1 MSATGGEELVEQFAC
16 MLADALAPRL
26 APLLT
31 KRVEPSGGSG
41 AAALI
46 TLDQL
51 IAELPAGKRPE
62 TWKRW
67 LYERSRRDQIPGCRK
82 LGGRLFFDRTQT
94 LAWLTGTQ
102 TAQHRGKPGPTG

>member
-1 MSATGGEELVEQFAC
+1 VSATGEEFLEQFAGL
-16 MLADALAPRL
+16 LADALAARL
-26 APLLT
+26 APLLS
-31 KRVEPSGGSG
+31 RHVEPERGGRAS
-41 AAALI
+41 LI

-67 LYERSRRDQIPGCRK
+67 LYERSRRNQIPGCRK

-94 LAWLTGTQ
+94 LDWLTGTQ
-102 TAQHRGKPGPTG
+102 TAQQRRTTGLTG